1 MNGAHMNDRLD
12 DRRNKRISK
21 YVARHLRHDPG
32 RIGLTMDGHG
42 WVDVDE
48 LVAAA
53 ARDGFRFTRE
63 ELAEVVARNDKRRF
77 SVDGERNRIRA
88 NQGHTIDVDLDLP
101 VAEPPPYLFH
111 GTVGRR
117 VAGIRRDGLRAMERH
132 DVHLS
137 PDRETATAVGARRGE
152 PVVLVVDAGA
162 MRRDGHEFRV
172 SENGVWLVAYVP
184 PEYIRF
190 PG

>member
-1 MNGAHMNDRLD
+1 MD

-21 YVARHLRHDPG
+21 YVARHLRHVPG
-32 RIGLTMDGHG
+32 RIGITLDSHG
-42 WVDVDE
+42 WAAVPE
-48 LVAAA
+48 LLEAA

-63 ELAEVVARNDKRRF
+63 ELEEVVATNDKQRF
-77 SVDGERNRIRA
+77 SLDAGRDRIRA
-88 NQGHTIDVDLDLP
+88 AQGHTIDVDLDLP
-101 VAEPPPYLFH
+101 AAEPPPYLYH

-117 VAGIRRDGLRAMERH
+117 VADIRRDGLRAMGRH

-137 PDRETATAVGARRGE
+137 PDRETATAVGARRGR

-162 MRRDGHEFRV
+162 MHRDGHTFRR
-172 SENGVWLVAYVP
+172 SENGVWLVKHVP
-184 PEYIRF
+184 PEYVRF